1 VRLDLPD
8 PSLVLLIGP
17 AGCGKSTFA
26 GRFFRPT
33 EVLSSDFFRGMLAD
47 DERDMA
53 ATDDAFEV
61 LHLVAA
67 KRLRAG
73 RLTVVDATNVQPEA
87 RRPLLELARRHRRPA
102 VGIVF
107 DLPEATCQAW
117 NLRRQR
123 PIPREVIRRHVELLR
138 RSRPLLDLEGF
149 ASLYVIGSAAE
160 LAQVFIARCLPPASW
175 GNQHV

>member
-1 VRLDLPD
+1 VRLDLPE

-26 GRFFRPT
+26 ARHFRPT
-33 EVLSSDFFRGMLAD
+33 EVLSSDSFRGMVAD
-47 DERDMA
+47 DERDLA
-53 ATDDAFEV
+53 ATDDAFDV

-87 RRPLLELARRHRRPA
+87 RRPLLELARDHQRPA
-102 VGIVF
+102 VGVVF

-123 PIPREVIRRHVELLR
+123 PIPREAIRRHVQLLR
-138 RSRPLLDLEGF
+138 GSRPLLDYEGF
-149 ASLYVIGSAAE
+149 AHLYVIGSAAE
-160 LAQVFIARCLPPASW
+160 LDQVAVARLPAAREP
-175 GNQHV
+175 G